1 MALRRP
7 PFQTCIAS
15 VYDTVIRQL
24 QKSPYLGKGR
34 LHLRV
39 IVDHCKFW
47 GVLILFYL
55 ASRSWEGGT
64 LDFKWQQHLKDFSGF
79 EIFSFG
85 MLLGRKILVR
95 IFWGT
100 SLILR
105 RDFFG
110 CSKLNG
116 PIFVLYHLMLSGKF
130 LWFGNSV
137 SDFWGI
143 KFWCRDFFGF
153 WFLPP
158 FDHPCHL
165 KSGGFP
171 PPPGSISGSI
181 SFISCMNFYGSSWTK
196 HGPKEH
202 ENIICD
208 PPYDFRDKGDNML
221 TPQFHFKQK
230 KLTFTCLQST

>member
-1 MALRRP
+1 M
-7 PFQTCIAS
+7 
-15 VYDTVIRQL
+15 YDTVIRQL

-47 GVLILFYL
+47 GVLILFVL
-55 ASRSWEGGT
+55 QADPGRGVLWISSNSNTCLERFFW
-64 LDFKWQQHLKDFSGF
+64 F

-85 MLLGRKILVR
+85 MLLGRKILAR

-137 SDFWGI
+137 SDFWGV

-153 WFLPP
+153 
-158 FDHPCHL
+158 
-165 KSGGFP
+165 
-171 PPPGSISGSI
+171 
-181 SFISCMNFYGSSWTK
+181 
-196 HGPKEH
+196 
-202 ENIICD
+202 
-208 PPYDFRDKGDNML
+208 
-221 TPQFHFKQK
+221 
-230 KLTFTCLQST
+230 